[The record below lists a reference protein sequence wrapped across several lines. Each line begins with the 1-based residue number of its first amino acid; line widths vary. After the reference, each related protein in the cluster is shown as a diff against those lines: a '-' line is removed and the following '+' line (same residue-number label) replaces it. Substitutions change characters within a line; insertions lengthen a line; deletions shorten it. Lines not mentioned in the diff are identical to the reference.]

1 MIDGSGLPNIGVFFA
16 PLWAV
21 QPGLSGAHPSMEGL
35 GLGNGRDGHSHAGD
49 SNG

>member
-1 MIDGSGLPNIGVFFA
+1 MLPGHI
-16 PLWAV
+16 L
-21 QPGLSGAHPSMEGL
+21 SMEGL